1 MEKLYQFTFVIDK
14 KVGEMAIDNKNILT
28 RGSHGPNL
36 RRWNLTGIKLEVLY
50 PCPKLKYTRQE
61 VEAIL
66 VLRQLIQEGTEVEVR
81 YTHVEICS

>member
-1 MEKLYQFTFVIDK
+1 MIDK
-14 KVGEMAIDNKNILT
+14 KVGKMVIDNKNFLT

-36 RRWNLTGIKLEVLY
+36 RRWNLTGIKLEVLH

-66 VLRQLIQEGTEVEVR
+66 DILVPRQLTQEGTEVEVR
-81 YTHVEICS
+81 YTHAEICS